1 MLLLIEIFKIIID
14 IPYLRHI
21 YFRYLFTVEIREVK
35 EVRIGKQS
43 KDFEKWPEDA
53 KRIENLRCF
62 VVYYGSEFRL
72 KTLSISGKY
81 DIYKSI
87 TVFIIN
93 VNYFYIHKHVLF
105 NTQNIYTYLSALS
118 EKECELWIKGL
129 RYLVQ
134 DTINAPYPLQVERW
148 LRKEFYTM
156 ENSRET

>member
-1 MLLLIEIFKIIID
+1 M
-14 IPYLRHI
+14 
-21 YFRYLFTVEIREVK
+21 EIREVK

-87 TVFIIN
+87 TVFIN
-93 VNYFYIHKHVLF
+93 VNYFYIYKYIVF
-105 NTQNIYTYLSALS
+105 NTQDIIYTYLSS
-118 EKECELWIKGL
+118 
-129 RYLVQ
+129 
-134 DTINAPYPLQVERW
+134 
-148 LRKEFYTM
+148 
-156 ENSRET
+156 

>member
-1 MLLLIEIFKIIID
+1 
-14 IPYLRHI
+14 
-21 YFRYLFTVEIREVK
+21 VEIREVK

-93 VNYFYIHKHVLF
+93 VNYFYIHKYIVF
-105 NTQNIYTYLSALS
+105 NTQDIIYTYLSS
-118 EKECELWIKGL
+118 
-129 RYLVQ
+129 
-134 DTINAPYPLQVERW
+134 
-148 LRKEFYTM
+148 
-156 ENSRET
+156 

>member
-1 MLLLIEIFKIIID
+1 MQ
-14 IPYLRHI
+14 HI

-93 VNYFYIHKHVLF
+93 VNYFYIHKYIVF
-105 NTQNIYTYLSALS
+105 NTQDIIYTYLSS
-118 EKECELWIKGL
+118 
-129 RYLVQ
+129 
-134 DTINAPYPLQVERW
+134 
-148 LRKEFYTM
+148 
-156 ENSRET
+156 

>member
-1 MLLLIEIFKIIID
+1 M
-14 IPYLRHI
+14 
-21 YFRYLFTVEIREVK
+21 EIREVK

-93 VNYFYIHKHVLF
+93 VNYFYIHKYIVF
-105 NTQNIYTYLSALS
+105 NIQDTIYTYLSS
-118 EKECELWIKGL
+118 
-129 RYLVQ
+129 
-134 DTINAPYPLQVERW
+134 
-148 LRKEFYTM
+148 
-156 ENSRET
+156 